1 MQSITLRR
9 TLIAASLE
17 NIRRVALCWMVGSA
31 ALTLGGCVSQQTYES
46 ARHEAKA
53 RSNELAQAQAEIQS
67 LEQQRDATHAANQR
81 DERTLGNLKSE
92 LKKIQTSFDQIR
104 KTNQAKLAALQHN
117 VAALRARHQAMLKEI
132 TETKRYEKRLEAL
145 TAQHE
150 QEMANTPTGP
160 EARVTPVEGILQE
173 QHMVAVITPQS
184 PQMDNSSMSS
194 SPAPAP
200 SQLDASPAASVNPP
214 AATPPST
221 AAVAAAPAPPSIP
234 AKTAQ
239 APVTTP
245 SPNSSAPSAPQND
258 SWFSS
263 MTGWLTSIFDW
274 LWT

>member
-9 TLIAASLE
+9 TLIAASRG

-31 ALTLGGCVSQQTYES
+31 VLLLGGCVSQQTYDS
-46 ARHEAKA
+46 ARHGAKA
-53 RSNELAQAQAEIQS
+53 RANELAQAQAEIQS
-67 LEQQRDATHAANQR
+67 LEQQRDTTHAANQR

-92 LKKIQTSFDQIR
+92 LQKIQTSFDQIR

-117 VAALRARHQAMLKEI
+117 IAALRARHQAMLKEI
-132 TETKRYEKRLEAL
+132 SETKRYEKKLEAL

-150 QEMANTPTGP
+150 REMATTPSGP
-160 EARVTPVEGILQE
+160 EAHVTTVDGLPQE
-173 QHMVAVITPQS
+173 PHMVAVITPQS
-184 PQMDNSSMSS
+184 PQADRSSSSS

-200 SQLDASPAASVNPP
+200 SQLDAPAAPSINPS
-214 AATPPST
+214 AVTPQAT
-221 AAVAAAPAPPSIP
+221 AAAVAAPAPPSIP

-245 SPNSSAPSAPQND
+245 SPNTNAPSAPQND